1 MEIRYYDDTDILW
14 VELKSPRNS
23 RGRLVDDERILH
35 LNPDGSL
42 AVVEFLYVTEG
53 VNLAE
58 IPDDARQDVLDY
70 IRENVLAP
78 PSGNGNDPE
87 LLAHLLRRAGFG
99 ATRADLDAA
108 VNRGYAATVEE
119 LLAANEEQRISDY
132 LVRRFHPELSGMM
145 GPQAPGENWLYRL
158 ATTTAPLREKMT
170 LFWHGL
176 FATGYNKVIHGKALS
191 DQTRM
196 FRHNATGSFRTLL
209 LELSKDPAMIIWL
222 DNQDNH
228 KGAINENFG
237 RELLELFSM
246 GVGNYT
252 ETDIKECARAF
263 TGWTI
268 ANRQYMELRSQR
280 DSDWPYGRISWHFEF
295 HPEDHDD
302 GEKTFLGETGNWN
315 GGDIVD
321 IICKQPATA
330 RFIARHLYSFFV
342 ADEPPVPEWP
352 YTPPRDPQAIEIL
365 AQAYF
370 DHDYNIGAV
379 LRTLFNADFF
389 KSAEV
394 RYTKVKS
401 PVELV
406 AGVLRLTGEFDRPR
420 YEILERYNQASYMGQ
435 ILNNPPSVEGWHQG
449 TDWLDSGTLVE
460 RINFASQQ
468 MGDAAKPGVRT
479 MIEQIHKTLSERGV
493 AGPDRVVDTCL
504 DGIGALALAEDT
516 RRELVNFT
524 ANRLAAD
531 PHRDSDGDRQLV
543 ADVLQMLAATQ
554 EFQRA

>member
-1 MEIRYYDDTDILW
+1 MEIRYYPDTDVLW
-14 VELKSPRNS
+14 VELKSPLNS
-23 RGRLVDDERILH
+23 RGRLVDDSRVLH
-35 LNPDGSL
+35 SNADGEL
-42 AVVEFLYVTEG
+42 AAVEFLYASDG

-58 IPDDARQDVLDY
+58 IPGDAQMKVMDY
-70 IRENVLAP
+70 IRENVTAP
-78 PSGNGNDPE
+78 PSGNETDTE

-99 ATRADLDAA
+99 ATRQELAA
-108 VNRGYAATVEE
+108 GAATGYAAAVER
-119 LLAANEEQRISDY
+119 LLAPQDEQRISDY

-158 ATTTAPLREKMT
+158 ATTTAPLQEKMT
-170 LFWHGL
+170 LFWHGI
-176 FATGYNKVIHGKALS
+176 FATGYAKVIHGKALS

-196 FRHNATGSFRTLL
+196 FRRYAMGSFRDLL

-228 KGAINENFG
+228 KGAINENYG

-246 GVGNYT
+246 GVGHYT
-252 ETDIKECARAF
+252 EQDIKECARAF

-268 ANRQYMELRSQR
+268 ANRRYMELRSQR

-295 HPEDHDD
+295 HPQDHDD
-302 GEKTFLGETGNWN
+302 GEKTFLGETGHWN
-315 GGDIVD
+315 GGDIID

-370 DHDYNIGAV
+370 DHHYHIGAV
-379 LRTLFNADFF
+379 LRTLFNSDFF
-389 KSAEV
+389 RSPEI

-468 MGDAAKPGVRT
+468 MGDADKPGIRA
-479 MIEQIHKTLSERGV
+479 MITRIAAQLNETASPERL
-493 AGPDRVVDTCL
+493 VDACL
-504 DGIGALALAEDT
+504 EEVGALSVDEET
-516 RRELVNFT
+516 RRELVRFLSQGGHPDT
-524 ANRLAAD
+524 RRIAD
-531 PHRDSDGDRQLV
+531 T
-543 ADVLQMLAATQ
+543 LQMVAATQ